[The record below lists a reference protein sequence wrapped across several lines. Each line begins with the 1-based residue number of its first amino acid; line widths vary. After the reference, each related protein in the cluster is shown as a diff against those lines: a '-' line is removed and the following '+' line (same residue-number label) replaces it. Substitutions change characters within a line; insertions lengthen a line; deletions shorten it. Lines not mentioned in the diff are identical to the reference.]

1 MSSPVELSRA
11 FLHETGG
18 WKEMKEARSLH
29 TTGRVSEATYQGGML
44 AGLVQSGGK
53 ALRVRLEIR
62 SRTDVVNH
70 CPCLRAK
77 REGIICAHALA
88 VGLEV
93 VDPSE
98 PTAPSGSAAASSQ
111 NGKPVANAATSPPPK
126 ARLSDAWPAFTEVGD
141 AEAVPA
147 QLHLVA
153 PPQLASAWEKGVL
166 TLGVE
171 IEIDGKRQ
179 LLPNTP
185 ASFRCFFETEDAAV
199 YRWLQG
205 ISPETVPGMLRLTPD
220 QLADLWLSAPGFPR
234 FSLGKTKTITLASLP
249 LRPRLERRR
258 GFLFAVAWP
267 AGCEILAATSSTWA
281 LLPEGILKPV
291 APDLADRWRAVLARP
306 STISAADFAEVWSA
320 WRPHFEI
327 DSDLVRQAHP
337 QIHLDV
343 EGSLRHLDATLRF
356 DYGAVKT
363 STEPASAWEHEGHVY
378 LADTRAEEEAAREL
392 FAAGFTPKAATG
404 SYVLKEA
411 EAILQFLAYGYPSL
425 AARWSTE
432 TGERFTH
439 ALSQVE
445 PIETRLDFRSSGEDW
460 FAVEMGFGSASGE
473 TVTRAEIDR
482 LLQMG
487 QSSKQLRNGRVGV
500 LASGLGET
508 LDEML
513 RDCDPR
519 QVAPGQYRIE
529 QRQAAYLRETAQAAA
544 WSTAGELPWQRT
556 EGAVALHE
564 LPSAF
569 AALLRPYQREGIAWL
584 QARTAAGMGGIL
596 ADDMGLGKTIQTL
609 ALIHSL
615 GGKTLVVCPS
625 SLVFNWIAEA
635 ARFLPDLASLALVG
649 PDRDKLRRRAKDV
662 SLWVTSY
669 ALLRRD
675 EEWYR
680 QQEFDL
686 VILDEAQQI
695 KNPDSQISQIAHR
708 LRGRVRFA
716 LTGTPVENSVRDLWS
731 ICQFALPGYLGK
743 RQDFSERY
751 EKPLASN
758 DPPAAVRDRLARRLR
773 PVILRRLKQEVATDL
788 PDRLEQVVYCELS
801 SPQQEVYRKLLDE
814 SRRTLLDAEGGKKR
828 MLALTALLRLRQTCC
843 DLRLL
848 GLDQYTD
855 EEASIK
861 GEVLGELLDEALEGG
876 HRVLVFS
883 QFVELL
889 QLQVPRLAGQ
899 GIDFCYLD
907 GSTRN
912 RGEVVARFQTGTVPV
927 FLISLKAGGVGLN
940 LTAADTVIHVDPW
953 WNPAVEAQATD
964 RAHRIGQS
972 RVVTSYKLITRGTV
986 EEKILALQ
994 ERKRALTSSL
1004 LLDASEARLGEEELM
1019 SLFE

>member
-1 MSSPVELSRA
+1 MPVSVELSRA

-29 TTGRVSEATYQGGML
+29 TTGRVSEATYEGAMVS
-44 AGLVQSGGK
+44 GLVQSGGK

-70 CPCLRAK
+70 CPCLRAR

-93 VDPSE
+93 LEPSDPDS
-98 PTAPSGSAAASSQ
+98 PAAA
-111 NGKPVANAATSPPPK
+111 KPASPK
-126 ARLSDAWPAFTEVGD
+126 AASIPLKITLSPSWPAFTEVAD
-141 AEAVPA
+141 AVAVPA
-147 QLHLVA
+147 QLHLIGPA
-153 PPQLASAWEKGVL
+153 QLASAWEKGVL

-171 IEIDGKRQ
+171 IEIEGTRQ

-185 ASFRCFFETEDAAV
+185 PSTRCFFETEDAAV
-199 YRWLQG
+199 YRWLQALT
-205 ISPETVPGMLRLTPD
+205 PETVPGILRLTPD
-220 QLADLWLSAPGFPR
+220 QLADLWMNVPGFPR
-234 FSLGKTKTITLASLP
+234 FSLGKTKVLTLSSLP

-258 GFLFAVAWP
+258 DFLFSVGWP
-267 AGCEILAATSSTWA
+267 PGGEILAATSSTWV
-281 LLPEGILKPV
+281 LLPEGVLKPV
-291 APDLADRWRAVLARP
+291 APGLANRWRAVLSRP
-306 STISAADFAEVWSA
+306 TTVPAADIAEAWSA
-320 WRPHFEI
+320 WRPHFAI
-327 DSDLVRQAHP
+327 DSDMVRQAHP
-337 QIHLDV
+337 QVMLEI

-356 DYGAVKT
+356 DYGAVK
-363 STEPASAWEHEGHVY
+363 SSAESSAAWEHEGHLF
-378 LADTRAEEEAAREL
+378 LADTNAEAAAAREL
-392 FAAGFTPKAATG
+392 LAAGFTAKATPG
-404 SYVLKEA
+404 SFVLKDA
-411 EAILQFLAYGYPSL
+411 AAILQFLAYGYPAL
-425 AARWSTE
+425 AARWSTDA
-432 TGERFTH
+432 GERFTH
-439 ALSQVE
+439 ALGQVE

-473 TVTRAEIDR
+473 SVSRAEIDR

-487 QSSKQLRNGRVGV
+487 QSSKALRNGRVGV
-500 LASGLGET
+500 LANGLGET

-513 RDCDPR
+513 RDCEPR
-519 QVAPGQYRIE
+519 QVAPGQYQIDR
-529 QRQAAYLRETAQAAA
+529 RQADYLHETAAAAA
-544 WSTAGELPWQRT
+544 WSATGTVPWKQA
-556 EGAVALHE
+556 EGALE
-564 LPSAF
+564 FYDLPPDF
-569 AALLRPYQREGIAWL
+569 DALLRPYQREGIRWL
-584 QARTAAGMGGIL
+584 QARAAAGMGGIL

-609 ALIHSL
+609 ALIYSL
-615 GGKTLVVCPS
+615 GGQTLVVCPS

-635 ARFLPDLASLALVG
+635 ARFLPDLASIALVG
-649 PDRDKLRRRAKDV
+649 PDREKLRETAGEA

-680 QQEFDL
+680 QQNFDL
-686 VILDEAQQI
+686 IILDEAQQI
-695 KNPDSQISQIAHR
+695 KNPESQVSQIAHR
-708 LRGRVRFA
+708 LPGRHRFA

-743 RQDFSERY
+743 RADFAERY
-751 EKPLASN
+751 EKPLAAS
-758 DPPAAVRDRLARRLR
+758 DPPPAVRERLARRLR

-801 SPQQEVYRKLLDE
+801 ASQKEVYRKLLDE

-848 GLDQYTD
+848 GLDQFTD

-861 GEVLGELLDEALEGG
+861 GEVLAELLDEALEGG

-889 QLQVPRLAGQ
+889 QLQVPRLAAQ
-899 GIDFCYLD
+899 SIDFCYLD

-912 RGEVVARFQTGTVPV
+912 RGDVVARFQTGTVPV

-1004 LLDASEARLGEEELM
+1004 LLDASEARLGEDELM

>member
-29 TTGRVSEATYQGGML
+29 STGRVSEATYEGVML
-44 AGLVQSGGK
+44 SGLVQSGGK
-53 ALRVRLEIR
+53 ALRVRMEIR

-88 VGLEV
+88 LGLEV
-93 VDPSE
+93 LE
-98 PTAPSGSAAASSQ
+98 PNEPASSAPSSQGRAASGSTASA
-111 NGKPVANAATSPPPK
+111 PPPPPK
-126 ARLSDAWPAFTEVGD
+126 ARLSDAWPSFTEIGD
-141 AEAVPA
+141 ANAVPA
-147 QLHLVA
+147 QLHLIA
-153 PPQLASAWEKGVL
+153 PSQLTSAWEKGVL

-185 ASFRCFFETEDAAV
+185 ASLRCFFETEDAAV

-205 ISPETVPGMLRLTPD
+205 ISPETVPGMLRLSPD
-220 QLADLWLSAPGFPR
+220 QLADLWLSVPGFPR
-234 FSLGKTKTITLASLP
+234 FFLGKTKTLLLASLP

-267 AGCEILAATSSTWA
+267 PGCEILAATSSTWA
-281 LLPEGILKPV
+281 LLPEGIIKPV
-291 APDLADRWRAVLARP
+291 APGLEDRWRAVLSRP
-306 STISAADFAEVWSA
+306 STISPADFAVTWRA
-320 WRPHFEI
+320 WRSHFEI
-327 DSDLVRQAHP
+327 DPALVRQAHP
-337 QIHLDV
+337 RVHLEI

-356 DYGAVKT
+356 DYGESKPSA
-363 STEPASAWEHEGHVY
+363 EPASAWEHDGHLY
-378 LADTRAEEEAAREL
+378 LADTAAEEEAAREL
-392 FAAGFTPKAATG
+392 LAAGFTPKGPG
-404 SYVLKEA
+404 SYVLKDA
-411 EAILQFLAYGYPSL
+411 NAILQFLAYGYPVL
-425 AARWSTE
+425 ADRWSTE
-432 TGERFTH
+432 AGERFTH
-439 ALSQVE
+439 ALGQVE

-473 TVTRAEIDR
+473 TVARAEIDR

-487 QSSKQLRNGRVGV
+487 QSSKPLRNGRVGV
-500 LASGLGET
+500 LATGLGET

-529 QRQAAYLRETAQAAA
+529 QRQAEYLRETAHAAA

-556 EGAVALHE
+556 DGAVEFHD
-564 LPSAF
+564 LPPEF
-569 AALLRPYQREGIAWL
+569 EALLRPYQREGIAWL

-635 ARFLPDLASLALVG
+635 KRFLPNLASMALVG
-649 PDRDKLRRRAKDV
+649 PEREPLRRQARDKA
-662 SLWVTSY
+662 LWVTSY

-680 QQEFDL
+680 QEDFDL
-686 VILDEAQQI
+686 IILDEAQQI

-716 LTGTPVENSVRDLWS
+716 LTGTPVENTVRDLWS

-751 EKPLASN
+751 EKPLAAS
-758 DPPAAVRDRLARRLR
+758 DPPPAVRERLARRLR

-788 PDRLEQVVYCELS
+788 PDRLEQVVYCDLS
-801 SPQQEVYRKLLDE
+801 APQQEVYRKLLDE
-814 SRRTLLDAEGGKKR
+814 SRRSLLDAEGGKKR

-1004 LLDASEARLGEEELM
+1004 LLDASEARLGEDELM